1 MEDIGKENQ
10 MKFTQ
15 DKERIIRIIEELIL
29 EFNRK
34 YGVKITDIKIEYN
47 EELHYL
53 EELEL
58 EIKG

>member
-1 MEDIGKENQ
+1 

-29 EFNRK
+29 EFNQK
-34 YGVKITDIKIEYN
+34 YGVKITGIKIEYN
-47 EELHYL
+47 KELHYL
-53 EELEL
+53 EELGL